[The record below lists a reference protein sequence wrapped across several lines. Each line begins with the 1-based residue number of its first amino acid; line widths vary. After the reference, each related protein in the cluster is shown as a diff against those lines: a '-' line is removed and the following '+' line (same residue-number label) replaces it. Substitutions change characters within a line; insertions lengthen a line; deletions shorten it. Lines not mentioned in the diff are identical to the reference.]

1 MSAQL
6 HVESSGRGPP
16 LVLLHGWAMHSGV
29 WGPVASRLAPH
40 HRVHAVDLPGHG
52 YSAPASAFTIARVVA
67 SLEAAFSAEPSP
79 LDIVGWSLGGQ
90 IALAWALA
98 NPQRVSR
105 LALVATT
112 PRFVAGDGW
121 DHAISHET
129 LQRFGDELAIAWKP
143 TVLRFLTLQL
153 RGSEHGRA
161 ALAALRGEIFA
172 RGEPSRRTL
181 SEAFAALA
189 TTDLRAEVGRVLH
202 PTLVIAGDRDTL
214 VPAAA
219 AEWLASAMANGR
231 FVSIDGAAHVPFL
244 SHPDEFVRA
253 LRGFL
258 SAGTTATSVADP
270 IAKPIADP
278 SANVEGAR

>member
-1 MSAQL
+1 VSAQL
-6 HVESSGRGPP
+6 YVESSGRGPP

-29 WGPVASRLAPH
+29 FDPIASRLAPH

-52 YSAPASAFTIARVVA
+52 FSAPADAFTIDGVVA
-67 SLEAAFSAEPSP
+67 ALEATFAAEQTQ
-79 LDIVGWSLGGQ
+79 LDVVGWSLGGQ

-98 NPQRVSR
+98 NPQRISR

-121 DHAISHET
+121 DHAVSRET
-129 LQRFGDELAIAWKP
+129 LQRFGDELAVAWKP

-161 ALAALRGEIFA
+161 ALAALRGELFA

-181 SEAFAALA
+181 AEALAALA
-189 TTDLRAEVGRVLH
+189 TTDLRAEVTRVLH

-214 VPAAA
+214 VPTAAGR
-219 AEWLASAMANGR
+219 WLASSMTNGR

-244 SHPDEFVRA
+244 SHPDEFVRT
-253 LRGFL
+253 LHGLL
-258 SAGTTATSVADP
+258 SADRTSTPLANP
-270 IAKPIADP
+270 T
-278 SANVEGAR
+278 ANVEGAR